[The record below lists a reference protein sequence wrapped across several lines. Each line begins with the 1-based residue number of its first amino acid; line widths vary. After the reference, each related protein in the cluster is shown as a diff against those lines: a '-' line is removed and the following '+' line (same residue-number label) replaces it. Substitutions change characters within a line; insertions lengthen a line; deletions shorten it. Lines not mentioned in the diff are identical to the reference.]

1 MGVLQYAGLLVRP
14 DTCQQALFVSALL
27 FWEQQEEVAKA
38 MLHQPLVVFSRS
50 LLFVTVTLVFLFK
63 KEQKKQP
70 FGFEYMLHTTAF
82 FFFFY
87 V

>member
-14 DTCQQALFVSALL
+14 DTRQQALFVSVLL

-38 MLHQPLVVFSRS
+38 MLHQQLVVFSRS

-70 FGFEYMLHTTAF
+70 FG
-82 FFFFY
+82 